1 MLGTLS
7 IFLRPPIQV
16 FFFFLHSLFLQLS
29 NSSYCKLVF
38 VIISIDI
45 ILFYLPS
52 VLGSCSAC
60 VFMFYLGLKRV
71 RQRGMLICLWG
82 RILRRCFPV
91 TCCKCISWLGGDML
105 SVCLH
110 FFLHDTSCQPP
121 AVHCVWV
128 ATSHTQSQMLQR
140 KGTGY
145 KTSNY
150 PPISILFVTEK
161 SQLARN
167 SNRKCSLSLAQL
179 NFFLLS
185 SISYFISSITL
196 FFPRPLVYIYKLPHL
211 LIYVAARYIQDQFF

>member
-91 TCCKCISWLGGDML
+91 TCCKRISWLGGDML

-128 ATSHTQSQMLQR
+128 ATCLF
-140 KGTGY
+140 
-145 KTSNY
+145 
-150 PPISILFVTEK
+150 ISIHVLQLSVWYLWVFWATRLPFRLNK
-161 SQLARN
+161 SCAY
-167 SNRKCSLSLAQL
+167 
-179 NFFLLS
+179 
-185 SISYFISSITL
+185 IY
-196 FFPRPLVYIYKLPHL
+196 VYIYMSKG
-211 LIYVAARYIQDQFF
+211 V

>member
-91 TCCKCISWLGGDML
+91 TCCKRISWLGGTCCQFASIFFFMTHHANRL
-105 SVCLH
+105 QCIVCESRPACL
-110 FFLHDTSCQPP
+110 LAYMCCSYQCGTCGCSEQPGCHLGWIKV
-121 AVHCVWV
+121 VHIYIVKVFNC
-128 ATSHTQSQMLQR
+128 
-140 KGTGY
+140 
-145 KTSNY
+145 
-150 PPISILFVTEK
+150 
-161 SQLARN
+161 
-167 SNRKCSLSLAQL
+167 
-179 NFFLLS
+179 
-185 SISYFISSITL
+185 FISDAGMVFNLDHSMVRCL
-196 FFPRPLVYIYKLPHL
+196 LPVLHL
-211 LIYVAARYIQDQFF
+211 IISGSL

>member
-1 MLGTLS
+1 MLFLPIVLWPWIFNYFEILGTLS

-60 VFMFYLGLKRV
+60 VFLFYLGLKRV

-91 TCCKCISWLGGDML
+91 TCCKRISWLGGHAVSL
-105 SVCLH
+105 PP
-110 FFLHDTSCQPP
+110 FFSSWHIMPTACSAL
-121 AVHCVWV
+121 CV
-128 ATSHTQSQMLQR
+128 SRDL
-140 KGTGY
+140 
-145 KTSNY
+145 
-150 PPISILFVTEK
+150 P
-161 SQLARN
+161 
-167 SNRKCSLSLAQL
+167 
-179 NFFLLS
+179 
-185 SISYFISSITL
+185 
-196 FFPRPLVYIYKLPHL
+196 VY
-211 LIYVAARYIQDQFF
+211 